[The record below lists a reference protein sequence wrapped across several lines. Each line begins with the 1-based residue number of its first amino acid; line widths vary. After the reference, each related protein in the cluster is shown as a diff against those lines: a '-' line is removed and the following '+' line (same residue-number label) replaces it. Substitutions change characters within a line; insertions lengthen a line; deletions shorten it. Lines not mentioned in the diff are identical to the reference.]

1 MPVILP
7 DTLDEPVVPERP
19 ILALSSDVLPCEETG
34 GWLITQQQEQ
44 QRSSSSMRDHVRRLK
59 RFMGWLDISL
69 DRFGLEHLRSRMSV
83 NHGSL
88 YSR

>member
-7 DTLDEPVVPERP
+7 ETLDELVVPER
-19 ILALSSDVLPCEETG
+19 LMALSSDVLPWEEAR
-34 GWLITQQQEQ
+34 GWLITQQEEQ
-44 QRSSSSMRDHVRRLK
+44 QRSSSSMRDDVRRLK
-59 RFMGWLDISL
+59 RFMGWLDLSL

-83 NHGSL
+83 SHGSL